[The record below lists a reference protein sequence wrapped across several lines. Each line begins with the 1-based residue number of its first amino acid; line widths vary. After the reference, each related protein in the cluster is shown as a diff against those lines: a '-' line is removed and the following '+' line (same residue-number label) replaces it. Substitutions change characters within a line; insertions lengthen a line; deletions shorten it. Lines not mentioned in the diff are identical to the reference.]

1 MPVPPNKAIV
11 GSNAFS
17 HSSGI
22 HQDGVLKARDTY
34 EIVTPESVGFN
45 TNNMNL
51 TARSGR
57 HIIKHRLEVMGYKE
71 GSYNLDD
78 VYNRFKELAD
88 IKGQV
93 FDYDLEALLFF
104 SSLNEEPEEFK
115 IEYMTVLSG
124 GKNVLPTA
132 SMKLNIGG
140 KIVTDSCIGNGPVDA
155 IYQCIYRLTGYNI
168 SLQKYEIK
176 SKGQGKDALGQVDII
191 VKYEDKLFHGMGLAT
206 DIIQS
211 SAEAMIHAC
220 NSIYRSKLVEIEKQK
235 IHQ

>member
-1 MPVPPNKAIV
+1 M
-11 GSNAFS
+11 
-17 HSSGI
+17 
-22 HQDGVLKARDTY
+22 
-34 EIVTPESVGFN
+34 
-45 TNNMNL
+45 
-51 TARSGR
+51 
-57 HIIKHRLEVMGYKE
+57 
-71 GSYNLDD
+71 
-78 VYNRFKELAD
+78 
-88 IKGQV
+88 
-93 FDYDLEALLFF
+93 EALLFF